1 MFLQFVELY
10 KLTHLQSITNTTL
23 NLISVNFRKGKG
35 EFGAIGLI
43 RRSSTINLGPNGLPE
58 QESSSNKNALEL
70 PQTLMEHHLKLEEDD
85 TSNGLSSS
93 KFKGKVWILKGLLRK
108 SF

>member
-1 MFLQFVELY
+1 M
-10 KLTHLQSITNTTL
+10 KL
-23 NLISVNFRKGKG
+23 RKGKG

-93 KFKGKVWILKGLLRK
+93 KFKGKLLTIP
-108 SF
+108 SMQEDAIEHITQNNV